1 MEDVKK
7 LYPRV
12 DTVSACSQVI
22 TPEKLEELTDNKL
35 SKSRADEIKA
45 KVNELKKDLNRYKK
59 LRSKW
64 KTANKVLH
72 GIGVGVGIITGVA
85 AATVAII
92 STEGIAIPAAIPITL
107 ATICTVETAISESI
121 VFGLINRKHHKVTEK
136 LNTVSLYMNRMYLF
150 YQRAIDDRKITI
162 EELEE
167 FHKLVNEFESELS
180 KLQTNGDHSFTKLEH
195 LAETKARKE
204 YEKELLDKLTE
215 QKKNNLKSQFHL
227 N

>member
-1 MEDVKK
+1 MEDIKK

-12 DTVSACSQVI
+12 DMSDTQVI

-72 GIGVGVGIITGVA
+72 GIGVSIGIITGVA

-92 STEGIAIPAAIPITL
+92 STEGIAIPVAIPITL

-150 YQRAIDDRKITI
+150 YQKAIDDRKITI

-167 FHKLVNEFESELS
+167 FHKLVTEYESELS
-180 KLQTNGDHSFTKLEH
+180 KLQTNGDNGFTKLEH